1 MSGSGR
7 PTGTPGIP
15 SAPTPAA
22 AALTAAATA
31 TSTTASRASTRAIPR
46 ASRAR
51 SRRAA
56 PTCARRTTASATAR
70 PPGWPSPSTRP
81 PLTWASAASCARH
94 LAERGRGRRLTR
106 DGWPAAGGRLIGSPK
121 DRRCVMAMD
130 TYVVLAASYDTLG
143 AAEADY
149 RAVGDLYRESG
160 LIDTYDAAVITRDD
174 AGKVSIVVKHEQP
187 TRRGAW
193 RGLGIGLVG
202 GALVALFPGIGLGA
216 GLLLGGAGGAGLGAM
231 AGHVTAG
238 MRRADLKDLG
248 ELLDDGHSGLIVVA
262 ASDFGERV
270 ERAVRHARG
279 LTRKQLAADETL
291 VEQDIDAAAPGAVA
305 DPLLDPDESYRQAE
319 AAVREAEAEA
329 AAAERAAERYSTF
342 HSDSAPESGDLF
354 SKLDDLTKLRDS
366 GVLSEAEY
374 ESAKDKLLGG

>member
-1 MSGSGR
+1 
-7 PTGTPGIP
+7 
-15 SAPTPAA
+15 
-22 AALTAAATA
+22 
-31 TSTTASRASTRAIPR
+31 
-46 ASRAR
+46 
-51 SRRAA
+51 
-56 PTCARRTTASATAR
+56 
-70 PPGWPSPSTRP
+70 
-81 PLTWASAASCARH
+81 
-94 LAERGRGRRLTR
+94 
-106 DGWPAAGGRLIGSPK
+106 
-121 DRRCVMAMD
+121 MAMN

-149 RAVGDLYRESG
+149 HAVGDLYRESG

-248 ELLDDGHSGLIVVA
+248 ELLDDGHSGLLVVA
-262 ASDFGERV
+262 ASDFGERA
-270 ERAVRHARG
+270 ERAISHARG

-291 VEQDIDAAAPGAVA
+291 VEKDIDAAAPRTVA
-305 DPLLDPDESYRQAE
+305 DPLDPDESYRQAE

-342 HSDSAPESGDLF
+342 HSAPESSDQF
-354 SKLDDLTKLRDS
+354 SKLDDLARLRDS
-366 GVLSEAEY
+366 GVLSDAEY
-374 ESAKDKLLGG
+374 ESAKAKLLDG